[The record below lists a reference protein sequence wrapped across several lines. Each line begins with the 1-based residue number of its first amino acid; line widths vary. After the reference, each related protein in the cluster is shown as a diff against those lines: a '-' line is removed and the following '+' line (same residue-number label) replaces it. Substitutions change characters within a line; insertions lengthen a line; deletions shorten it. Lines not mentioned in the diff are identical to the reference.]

1 MLGVNQGSSYNSLP
15 AGYSLGALSLCPSR
29 WEAFDVLRCVYGL
42 GECCSVC
49 VCVCGGGGVSEVCV
63 CGGGLERC
71 VCVCARVF
79 VCARAR
85 MCVRVC
91 CGDGP
96 SVPLQLRTK
105 RAYSGLAMMVCIHY

>member
-1 MLGVNQGSSYNSLP
+1 MGWE
-15 AGYSLGALSLCPSR
+15 GA
-29 WEAFDVLRCVYGL
+29 
-42 GECCSVC
+42 CSVC
-49 VCVCGGGGVSEVCV
+49 VWGGGGGRGLERCV

-71 VCVCARVF
+71 VGVCARVF